1 MEEPAEEEEE
11 EEEGS
16 AAEAQAGKPKEGTFQ
31 IVGTLSKQGEKSGF
45 AMEEYTVSN
54 REELL
59 VRLMEC
65 DIIIYNIAECADQI
79 EEASWAVSA
88 LHSELEHFTGPK
100 MFILLSTVM
109 SWALSKPIDPDDPEI
124 PFTED
129 DYRRRR
135 PHPNFKDHISV
146 EKLVIK
152 FGKTVIS
159 TTLGPDK
166 IQEVPKENVFLNR
179 DLTQTNID
187 ALLVNLRMEAVFL
200 KENFNISWSAET
212 GIVENIQHI
221 IKEYKDNRGLLEK
234 RTQLP
239 EDEDQEEDREEM
251 IKDAQELLEAIRENM
266 EQNGDRLD
274 DQYVMRFMKDKLKS
288 KPCQNQGFVL
298 DGFPKTYD
306 QAKELFNIE
315 DEEEEE
321 ESRGK
326 LPTYDKKIMPEFI
339 YSLDA
344 CDEFLKKR
352 VMNLPESVV
361 AGTHYAQDQF
371 LRRLALFRDLN
382 TEEDTVLNYFDEL
395 EIHPEHIDVSTNED
409 SEYEAT
415 IQKMKKIIG
424 KPRNYGL
431 TPEEQAELDRKL
443 VDERLKR
450 EAAEQAEK
458 EKKEQ
463 QEKAERALHLEEWNK
478 RLEEVKRQEHEML
491 EAQSIPLRNY
501 LMRNVMPT
509 LTQGLIECCKV
520 RPDDPVDFLPFLL
533 ALPIW
538 QAWKRYPEKLF
549 RQYLAAPSGH
559 HQCPSHLRIP
569 QPSVPSSRRGRQ
581 KMHQRFSPQKKA
593 LGVKSPVVNQ
603 APPQPAK
610 HYGITSPISLAPPKE
625 SDRIL
630 TQKLTEALKPYGV
643 FEEELE
649 LQRRILVLG
658 KLNSLVKEWIK
669 EISETKIDILFAR
682 LALQTVPEDLDLLDD
697 GLLKNLDIRCIR
709 SLNGCRVTDEI
720 LHLVPNIDNFRLTL
734 RAIKLWAK
742 RLAITDEIL
751 QNKTEWSKLF
761 EAPNFFQK
769 YKHYIVLLASAPTE
783 KQHLEWVG
791 LVESKIRILVGNL
804 EKNEFITL
812 AHVNPQ
818 SFPGPK
824 EGGDKEEF
832 CTMWVIGI
840 VFKKMESSENLN
852 VDLTYD
858 IQSFTDTGL
867 VLQPLQLI
875 VRRMTLH
882 QRLTWQLFQ
891 GDVSENV
898 AIPDGDGVLSD
909 VKMAVDK
916 EDGEII
922 SPAVNSGESEKISD
936 DSIKIVPSNDL
947 SDVPILPSNPIP
959 VVKNSIKLRLNME
972 LGATVLLQGCS
983 PEYGKVILDKEAL
996 ESSDGKILSS
1006 NWMVSTD
1013 SIMENPSRRQ
1023 AAR

>member
-1 MEEPAEEEEE
+1 MDDEVEVIRSKRVFLNHVDTYTARNIGKYLSKCVVGASMEEPAEEEEE

-16 AAEAQAGKPKEGTFQ
+16 AAEAHTGKPKEGTFQ

-59 VRLMEC
+59 LLLMEC
-65 DIIIYNIAECADQI
+65 DIIIYNIAERADQI

-109 SWALSKPIDPDDPEI
+109 TWALSKPIDPDDPEI

-152 FGKTVIS
+152 FGKTKKSRFSTYVVASGLQYGMGEKDFHFFFKMAWLGDAPSLPVFGNGSNIIPTIHINDLAKVMQNTIDHNPKTHYLIAVDDSKHTLEEIVKVIS

-179 DLTQTNID
+179 DLTQTSID
-187 ALLVNLRMEAVFL
+187 TLLVNLRMEAVFL

-212 GIVENIQHI
+212 GIVENIQNI
-221 IKEYKDNRGLLEK
+221 IKEYKENRGLQPVKICILGPPAVGKSTVSEMICKQYKLHHIKIKDVIAEAIDAIEK

-239 EDEDQEEDREEM
+239 EDEDQEEDHEEM

-274 DQYVMRFMKDKLKS
+274 DQYVIRFMKDKLKS
-288 KPCQNQGFVL
+288 KQCQNQGFVL

-326 LPTYDKKIMPEFI
+326 LPQYDKKIMPEVIF
-339 YSLDA
+339 SLDA
-344 CDEFLKKR
+344 SDEFLKKR

-395 EIHPEHIDVSTNED
+395 EIHPEHIDVSTSED
-409 SEYEAT
+409 PEYEAT

-450 EAAEQAEK
+450 EATEQAER
-458 EKKEQ
+458 EKKEE
-463 QEKAERALHLEEWNK
+463 QEKAERALRLEEWNK

-520 RPDDPVDFLPFLL
+520 RPDDPVDFL
-533 ALPIW
+533 AE
-538 QAWKRYPEKLF
+538 YLF
-549 RQYLAAPSGH
+549 RNNA
-559 HQCPSHLRIP
+559 
-569 QPSVPSSRRGRQ
+569 
-581 KMHQRFSPQKKA
+581 
-593 LGVKSPVVNQ
+593 
-603 APPQPAK
+603 
-610 HYGITSPISLAPPKE
+610 
-625 SDRIL
+625 
-630 TQKLTEALKPYGV
+630 
-643 FEEELE
+643 EL
-649 LQRRILVLG
+649 
-658 KLNSLVKEWIK
+658 
-669 EISETKIDILFAR
+669 D
-682 LALQTVPEDLDLLDD
+682 
-697 GLLKNLDIRCIR
+697 
-709 SLNGCRVTDEI
+709 
-720 LHLVPNIDNFRLTL
+720 
-734 RAIKLWAK
+734 
-742 RLAITDEIL
+742 
-751 QNKTEWSKLF
+751 
-761 EAPNFFQK
+761 
-769 YKHYIVLLASAPTE
+769 
-783 KQHLEWVG
+783 
-791 LVESKIRILVGNL
+791 
-804 EKNEFITL
+804 
-812 AHVNPQ
+812 
-818 SFPGPK
+818 
-824 EGGDKEEF
+824 
-832 CTMWVIGI
+832 
-840 VFKKMESSENLN
+840 
-852 VDLTYD
+852 
-858 IQSFTDTGL
+858 
-867 VLQPLQLI
+867 
-875 VRRMTLH
+875 
-882 QRLTWQLFQ
+882 
-891 GDVSENV
+891 
-898 AIPDGDGVLSD
+898 
-909 VKMAVDK
+909 
-916 EDGEII
+916 
-922 SPAVNSGESEKISD
+922 
-936 DSIKIVPSNDL
+936 
-947 SDVPILPSNPIP
+947 
-959 VVKNSIKLRLNME
+959 
-972 LGATVLLQGCS
+972 
-983 PEYGKVILDKEAL
+983 
-996 ESSDGKILSS
+996 
-1006 NWMVSTD
+1006 
-1013 SIMENPSRRQ
+1013 
-1023 AAR
+1023 